1 MIRGVAAFFTVVV
14 VFVVVSSTAACPQL
28 AQLAIG
34 EGLRD
39 DLIAQCCTCLADT
52 STNDSTATCAE
63 ATVIDGEIVVPD
75 DAVYGDDVTSIP
87 CLCEGDADICI
98 SRLTNSTAIVVRG
111 ACVEAED
118 EEAPCASACSGV
130 LSFSPIQST
139 N

>member
-1 MIRGVAAFFTVVV
+1 MTRSFVVV
-14 VFVVVSSTAACPQL
+14 VVLVLTGCPQL

-39 DLIAQCCTCLADT
+39 DLIAECCACLADT
-52 STNDSTATCAE
+52 STNESTATCAE
-63 ATVIDGEIVVPD
+63 ATIVDGEIVVPD
-75 DAVYGDDVTSIP
+75 DAVYGDEITSIP

-98 SRLTNSTAIVVRG
+98 SRLTNHTEIVVRG
-111 ACVEAED
+111 DCVERDD
-118 EEAPCASACSGV
+118 EEAPCASACAGV

>member
-1 MIRGVAAFFTVVV
+1 MTRHFASVVAF
-14 VFVVVSSTAACPQL
+14 FVVVSVTACPQL

-63 ATVIDGEIVVPD
+63 ATVVDGEIVIPA
-75 DAVYGDDVTSIP
+75 DAVYGDEITSIP
-87 CLCEGDADICI
+87 CLCEGDADICV
-98 SRLTNSTAIVVRG
+98 SRLTNHTEIVVRG
-111 ACVEAED
+111 DCVERDD
-118 EEAPCASACSGV
+118 EEAPCASACTGV
-130 LSFSPIQST
+130 LSFSPIQS